1 MLFPFFRFEKNIDP
15 YTDTYHEKPCRYV
28 AVLPAQFRHIVE
40 IHTPNADEKCQR
52 YEDCRDDRQAFHD
65 RIHA

>member
-28 AVLPAQFRHIVE
+28 AVLPAQFGHIVE
-40 IHTPNADEKCQR
+40 IHTPNADEYKDFLRNVQFC
-52 YEDCRDDRQAFHD
+52 
-65 RIHA
+65 